1 MANQDAT
8 VPLLDAAPLRL
19 YGRIATASNH
29 TLLARVDVPDREVLA
44 VYKPRSGERPL
55 WDFPTGT
62 LCQRE
67 VAAYEV
73 DVCLGW
79 GIVPPTV
86 LRDGPL
92 GVGSVQLFVPHDPRT
107 HYFTLVESEAHH
119 EALARLAV
127 LDLLLNNADRKASHV
142 LLDADGRIRGV
153 DHGLTF
159 HTEPKLRT
167 VVWELGGGPLRP
179 GWRDDLRRLEAVL
192 ADPGG
197 ALAGRLG
204 GLLADAE
211 VRALARRAGALARLE
226 ALPDVDVRHRGYPWP
241 PL

>member
-1 MANQDAT
+1 MT
-8 VPLLDAAPLRL
+8 VPPLDAAPLRL

-29 TLLARVDVPDREVLA
+29 TLLARLDVPDREVLA
-44 VYKPRSGERPL
+44 VYKPRAGERPL

-62 LCQRE
+62 LCVRE

-73 DVCLGW
+73 DAFLGW

-86 LRDGPL
+86 LREGPL

-107 HYFTLVESEAHH
+107 HYFTLIESEAHH

-142 LLDADGRIRGV
+142 LLDAEGRIRGV

-159 HTEPKLRT
+159 HTDPKLRT
-167 VVWELGGGPLRP
+167 VVWEVGGGPLRR
-179 GWRDDLRRLEAVL
+179 GWRDDLRRLQGAL
-192 ADPGG
+192 GDPGG
-197 ALAGRLG
+197 ALAARLG
-204 GLLADAE
+204 DLLAVPE
-211 VRALARRAGALARLE
+211 VRALARRAGALSRLE
-226 ALPDVDVRHRGYPWP
+226 VLPDVDVRHRGYPWP

>member
-1 MANQDAT
+1 MT
-8 VPLLDAAPLRL
+8 VPALDAAPLHL

-29 TLLARVDVPDREVLA
+29 TLLARLDVPDREVLA
-44 VYKPRSGERPL
+44 VYKPRAGERPL

-62 LCQRE
+62 LCSRE

-73 DVCLGW
+73 DAFLGW
-79 GIVPPTV
+79 DIVPQTV

-92 GVGSVQLFVPHDPRT
+92 GVGSVQLFVSHDPRT
-107 HYFTLVESEAHH
+107 HYFTLIESEAHH
-119 EALARLAV
+119 EALSRLAV

-142 LLDADGRIRGV
+142 LLDAQGRIRGV

-179 GWRDDLRRLEAVL
+179 DWREDLGRLQAAL
-192 ADPGG
+192 DGPGG
-197 ALAGRLG
+197 VVADRLG
-204 GLLADAE
+204 ELLAPPE
-211 VRALARRAGALARLE
+211 VRALARRAGALSRLE